1 MQGYSPKLP
10 LLRDQGEDGL
20 YGLNKTI
27 LETIK
32 QNLKMLLLTSP
43 GERVMD
49 SNFGVGL
56 KTYLFEQ
63 NVEETREELENRIY
77 SQVNKYLSFIK
88 IEEITMSSP
97 DANNENLL
105 FINLRYK
112 VPSLDVNDELNLD
125 F

>member
-10 LLRDQGEDGL
+10 LARDKGEDGL

-27 LETIK
+27 LESIK

-43 GERVMD
+43 GERIMD
-49 SNFGVGL
+49 SNFGVGVRRF
-56 KTYLFEQ
+56 LFEQ
-63 NVEETREELENRIY
+63 DSEETREELENRIH

-88 IEEITMSSP
+88 IDELTFSQP
-97 DANNENLL
+97 DSNNENLL
-105 FINLRYK
+105 FINLRYSI
-112 VPSLDVNDELNLD
+112 PSLGMNDEINLD